1 MREPDDDRDEPT
13 DDECSEAAFEIDD
26 PAALISEIAY
36 LHTDAALL
44 AWCYEQQRLLIDL
57 ALEARDES
65 DSDDDHS

>member
-13 DDECSEAAFEIDD
+13 DNECSEAAFEIAD

-57 ALEARDES
+57 ALEARDG
-65 DSDDDHS
+65 SDDDHA

>member
-1 MREPDDDRDEPT
+1 MIDPADDRDEPT
-13 DDECSEAAFEIDD
+13 DDECSEAAFEISD

-57 ALEARDES
+57 ALEARDG
-65 DSDDDHS
+65 SDDDHA

>member
-1 MREPDDDRDEPT
+1 MIDPADDRDEPT
-13 DDECSEAAFEIDD
+13 DDECSEAAFEISD

-57 ALEARDES
+57 ALDARNDVSDGDE
-65 DSDDDHS
+65 

>member
-13 DDECSEAAFEIDD
+13 DDECSEVAFEIAD

-57 ALEARDES
+57 ALEARDG
-65 DSDDDHS
+65 SDDDHS